1 MNPNK
6 LNDSG
11 YAMIEQCDRV
21 VLPVEVAMQV
31 FTLLCQGDRVSY
43 DWQTKTYR
51 YDREYQ
57 PTLKMMSI
65 KDYATLSIAEE

>member
-6 LNDSG
+6 INHSG
-11 YAMIEQCDRV
+11 YALIEQCDRV

-31 FTLLCQGDRVSY
+31 FALLCQGDRVSY
-43 DWQTKTYR
+43 DWQSKNYR
-51 YDREYQ
+51 YDREYS

-65 KDYATLSIAEE
+65 NDYATLSIAEE